1 MPSLPELAL
10 WTLLLSFPAAL
21 IAAAASDIARYVI
34 PNTLPVVLLAAFPLA
49 GIAEGVPAA
58 TLGWHGLAG
67 LVMLVIGFVL
77 FARNMMGGGD
87 VKLLAACA
95 VWTGFAQLPA
105 FVLAVALA
113 GGLLALAALSVRAMV
128 PKERRRNWR
137 LLRGDLPYGT
147 AIALGGL
154 AVFHRLPLV
163 APMIAAGGSG

>member
-1 MPSLPELAL
+1 MPDLTDLAL
-10 WTLLLSFPAAL
+10 WTLLLSFPATL

-34 PNTLPVVLLAAFPLA
+34 PNALPVVLLAAFPLA
-49 GIAEGVPAA
+49 GFFVGAPAA
-58 TLGWHGLAG
+58 TLGWHAIAG

-77 FARNMMGGGD
+77 FIRNMMGGGD

-95 VWTGFAQLPA
+95 VWTGFPQLPA

-113 GGLLALAALSVRAMV
+113 GGVLALAALAARVVLPES
-128 PKERRRNWR
+128 RRPTWR

-154 AVFHRLPLV
+154 AVFHRLPFV
-163 APMIAAGGSG
+163 APLIVPGGNG